1 MVSSNGDKAG
11 LSLVSDV
18 SFAAVLREPEEG
30 KNPFRRA
37 AVLGVDAL
45 IAVFL
50 VALIVAL
57 AWFPVRWLSDMN
69 LEREMTE
76 SSNARFDSW
85 PQGKIADEYA
95 RAQAYNRKIAE
106 SGQATLGEF
115 ADPFSKGA
123 DADKPI
129 SEKDTDYLSLLND
142 GTGMMGTIRIPKVS
156 VRMPIFHGTSEDV
169 LRHGAGHLYGT
180 SLPVG
185 GPSTN
190 AVLSGHSGLPGALL
204 FTRIDELK
212 KGDFFYIQTLNHT
225 MGYLI
230 TGIHIIKPDDTHL
243 YKIVPG
249 QDLVTLMTCTP
260 YGINTERLIITGSR
274 RSIPDPIPDLDHT
287 QNDGILNGIV
297 TGLVIFFVG
306 VTVTRIRHKKPR
318 PIRHALVG
326 GQPPRFW
333 QRRRRAALHPT
344 ARHGGS
350 DGH

>member
-1 MVSSNGDKAG
+1 MVPSNGEEAG
-11 LSLVSDV
+11 RSSLPDT
-18 SFAAVLREPEEG
+18 SFDAVLNKPEEQ
-30 KNPFRRA
+30 KDRLRHT
-37 AVLGVDAL
+37 VILTVDAL
-45 IAVFL
+45 IAIFV
-50 VALIVAL
+50 VALLVAL

-76 SSNARFDSW
+76 SSNARIDSW

-95 RAQAYNRKIAE
+95 KAQAYNRKIAAG
-106 SGQATLGEF
+106 GQATLGEYT
-115 ADPFSKGA
+115 DPFAKGA
-123 DADKPI
+123 DLGKPL
-129 SEKDTDYLSLLND
+129 SERDATYNSLLND

-156 VRMPIFHGTSEDV
+156 IRMPIFHGTSDEV
-169 LRHGAGHLYGT
+169 LRHGAGHLYNT

-185 GPSTN
+185 GASTN

-204 FTRIDELK
+204 FTRLDELK
-212 KGDFFYIQTLNHT
+212 KGDFFYIQTLHRT
-225 MGYLI
+225 MGYLV
-230 TGIHIIKPDDTHL
+230 TGIHIIQPTDTHL

-274 RSIPDPIPDLDHT
+274 RSIPEPIPDLDHT

-297 TGLVIFFVG
+297 TGLTIFLIG
-306 VTVTRIRHKKPR
+306 VTVTRVRHKKPR
-318 PIRHALVG
+318 PIRHALIA

-344 ARHGGS
+344 EPHS
-350 DGH
+350 D